1 MAGDWIKVERATPEK
16 PEVLR
21 MARELCIDRDAVFG
35 KVMLVWMW
43 FDSNSCNGVVDGA
56 VDADV
61 DAVVRHQGFA
71 SLLRSV
77 GWLKD
82 APRGIGLELPNFA
95 RHNGETAKKRA
106 LSNRRQAKWRNA
118 AVDGHV
124 DAMPSTNAS
133 TREEKRREEIK
144 TKAARAVAL
153 PEWLP
158 HEAWKDWLEVRSKA
172 KAPNTHR
179 ALTLALGELSALRDA
194 GNDPKAVLERAT
206 VKGWKSLYPVPS
218 VQSQAIKVD
227 A

>member
-1 MAGDWIKVERATPEK
+1 VNYYPHHIGDYLRDTVHLTMVEDSAYRRMLDLYYASEK
-16 PEVLR
+16 PLPIDFDYLCKLVR
-21 MARELCIDRDAVFG
+21 ARENPEREAVH
-35 KVMLVWMW
+35 LVLHE
-43 FDSNSCNGVVDGA
+43 FFQKCEDGW
-56 VDADV
+56 
-61 DAVVRHQGFA
+61 R
-71 SLLRSV
+71 
-77 GWLKD
+77 
-82 APRGIGLELPNFA
+82 N
-95 RHNGETAKKRA
+95 KRA
-106 LSNRRQAKWRNA
+106 
-118 AVDGHV
+118 D
-124 DAMPSTNAS
+124 
-133 TREEKRREEIK
+133 EEIRK
-144 TKAARAVAL
+144 GRARVKAARVNGKRGGRPKTQWVSRNNPDGSQPDNPELNSQKPKAKSQNQINKSAVAL